1 MARGPNYNVI
11 DGDWRNL
18 SIIIADL
25 TSRIIDENKS
35 FSDYILADGS
45 RVYTSTGAG
54 FKDEDDMVSDS
65 AVATASQRS
74 IKAYVDDEIVGALE
88 QGTAQGQM
96 SFWYHAGSQW
106 THTETSELVWDD
118 TNKRLGI
125 GVTDPD
131 TLLELFKDGTQLKLS
146 YDATSYNTF
155 ASDASGN
162 LTIDSSDVSYTLDL
176 GDGLLTTS
184 GALSCGVIT
193 QSGTT
198 LASTYHPL
206 TTVGI
211 AQNNLVKASAA
222 DVANGEYAKFTATGL
237 ESKTIGET
245 ADDLEGTIVHDNLA
259 TRTHNGD
266 TLTLVTAI
274 TTTDLTVNND
284 FVISTGT
291 MTMTGVVNQADAGE
305 TTIDLRAGDGAAAGF
320 EEVGL
325 DGNKIQFI
333 AGSGSSA
340 GTGPGGRDG
349 GDGGG
354 VWIDAGDKG
363 LGYGAG
369 DDGVPGN
376 IQLVPASGGNVGIG
390 YLLTGGI
397 TEKLSV
403 NGSIWIQDNDK
414 FLAGAGKDG
423 EIYVASDHFHI
434 HNVTEDMDLVF
445 GIDDGGVSKTIT
457 WDADVDK
464 LKHSAGLFDFDN
476 DHLATSGY
484 GQFGYASIGTGVS
497 PVGTTYLT
505 IGDLTTVGF
514 DTAMDISILM
524 STDNTAKYALKFT
537 SLNDYEL
544 WGVTN
549 SQAVLF
555 SAGLDVNPTTSSTL
569 DVQRN
574 ILQGAG
580 APGNGT
586 VITAGTHTWRALR
599 LIANNADGTD
609 FPTGGTF
616 NIRPLEVDAPP
627 DRYDGGTTVLN
638 WTGIYINDATTNS
651 PDTAW
656 SIYSNGGDSYH
667 KGDIAFGQTDKAER
681 IGSDADGTLD
691 LYAGTSIE
699 LHDATNIGDGTNE
712 LQISATGNVLLPAGA
727 ADAGRYPIKFQAG
740 TALATPE
747 AGVIEFNGG
756 KFCITN
762 VATCRV
768 IDRTSDVIVSTKTV
782 TATAVETEIW
792 RGTMPANSLVA
803 GNMFKFHAD
812 GVVTND
818 VATKDDITLRI
829 YIGTIGDPGDAIV
842 TLTPNTKALD
852 GVDWHVNGNAC
863 QRTIGAAGS
872 RAFHIHM
879 KIGDP
884 TAEGA
889 EVFASG
895 LGTVN
900 TEIGLDIIVTVQW
913 ETDDVDNTISL
924 YQGFLEYKN

>member
-1 MARGPNYNVI
+1 MGGL
-11 DGDWRNL
+11 DGDDHPQYAL
-18 SIIIADL
+18 
-25 TSRIIDENKS
+25 
-35 FSDYILADGS
+35 LAGRS
-45 RVYTSTGAG
+45 SGQTLIGG
-54 FKDEDDMVSDS
+54 
-65 AVATASQRS
+65 TASGENLTLQS
-74 IKAYVDDEIVGALE
+74 TAHATKGKILFGTSGYDEV
-88 QGTAQGQM
+88 
-96 SFWYHAGSQW
+96 
-106 THTETSELVWDD
+106 
-118 TNKRLGI
+118 NNRLGI
-125 GVTDPD
+125 GTNAPEDILHVNSGTSNAGILIKSTTDNARLELNSPTDEATSIYMTTGATPDAKVNIFRPANSDDLRIQMGGTQSFALTSAGNMGVGDFTDPA
-131 TLLELFKDGTQLKLS
+131 TLLELSKDSADTEFTISTFHDTEATTPKLIMRKGDNTRASPALVDDNAVLGTLSFQGYDGSGWHEGARIEARIDGAPSDGTDMPTELAFWTTA
-146 YDATSYNTF
+146 DG
-155 ASDASGN
+155 SGSPTERM
-162 LTIDSSDVSYTLDL
+162 TI
-176 GDGLLTTS
+176 G
-184 GALSCGVIT
+184 
-193 QSGTT
+193 
-198 LASTYHPL
+198 P
-206 TTVGI
+206 
-211 AQNNLVKASAA
+211 
-222 DVANGEYAKFTATGL
+222 TGL
-237 ESKTIGET
+237 VTI
-245 ADDLEGTIVHDNLA
+245 A
-259 TRTHNGD
+259 
-266 TLTLVTAI
+266 
-274 TTTDLTVNND
+274 TDLTVNND
-284 FVISTGT
+284 FVI
-291 MTMTGVVNQADAGE
+291 DAG
-305 TTIDLRAGDGAAAGF
+305 TIAFSGNVIAAAAAGDTDVEF
-320 EEVGL
+320 ISGNGAEGGAGV
-325 DGNKIQFI
+325 DGGGGSNQLFR
-333 AGSGSSA
+333 AGSGGS
-340 GTGPGGRDG
+340 GGVTADG
-349 GDGGG
+349 GDGGNLQFNSG
-354 VWIDAGDKG
+354 GAG
-363 LGYGAG
+363 LGGGAG
-369 DDGVPGN
+369 GSAGAEGVILFQN
-376 IQLVPASGGNVGIG
+376 ASGLNVGIG
-390 YLLTGGI
+390 FGLSTATV
-397 TEKLSV
+397 TEKLTV
-403 NGSIWIQDNDK
+403 KGNIWVTDDSDK

-505 IGDLTTVGF
+505 IGDLTTSGF
-514 DTAMDISILM
+514 DAGMDVSILM
-524 STDNTAKYALKFT
+524 STDSAAKYALKF
-537 SLNDYEL
+537 SALNDYEL
-544 WGVTN
+544 WGAST
-549 SQAVLF
+549 SQGVLF
-555 SAGLDVNPTTSSTL
+555 TVGYDVNPYTASTL

-574 ILQGAG
+574 LLQGAG
-580 APGNGT
+580 VPGDGT

-599 LIANNADGTD
+599 LIANNADVTN

-616 NIRPLEVDAPP
+616 NIRPLEIDAPP

-638 WTGIYINDATTNS
+638 WTGIYINNATTNS

-852 GVDWHVNGNAC
+852 GADWHVNGNAC